1 MLPITLK
8 NLNDI
13 NFFDSESVEL
23 IYTLPNKSFTL
34 VTGETNKV
42 YLTKIKDI
50 YYSNIDKNDNNISEY
65 STKSNNDIINNI
77 YTSYDLSLNT
87 KYDVKIFNQT
97 IERVKNYFR

>member
-1 MLPITLK
+1 M
-8 NLNDI
+8 
-13 NFFDSESVEL
+13 
-23 IYTLPNKSFTL
+23 PNKSFTL

-87 KYDVKIFNQT
+87 KYNVKIFNQT

>member
-1 MLPITLK
+1 MTQ
-8 NLNDI
+8 
-13 NFFDSESVEL
+13 SVEL

-50 YYSNIDKNDNNISEY
+50 YYSKIDKNDNNISEY
-65 STKSNNDIINNI
+65 SSKSNNDIINNI

-87 KYDVKIFNQT
+87 KYNVKIFNQT